1 MSIVTDSTPVETP
14 KDPSD
19 SIIIDLYRLVA
30 SKPRVEAMEND
41 YKNGGVGYGDFKKRL
56 FSAYWDYFE
65 PMRKRREELLADPGH
80 VDKITR
86 EGASRARESAAATI
100 KRVREAC
107 GIH

>member
-30 SKPRVEAMEND
+30 SEPRVEAMEND

-56 FSAYWDYFE
+56 FSAYWEYFK
-65 PMRKRREELLADPGH
+65 PMRKQRDELLTDPGY
-80 VDKITR
+80 VDEITR
-86 EGASRARESAAATI
+86 KGASQARESAIATMR
-100 KRVREAC
+100 RVRKAC